1 MNLLVRHVLCAL
13 MPATET
19 MPGMRDADVDAFLV
33 RFKKESAPLLWTGV
47 IAGSVLFALT
57 PLLTLGIPLPSFL
70 LSARLL
76 DAHAAKITS
85 HPIYLIRQGVFVAR
99 LAAGLCW
106 GGNAQVRQRLGVPVY
121 PDDPGTFRT
130 S

>member
-1 MNLLVRHVLCAL
+1 MNMLIRHVLCAL

-19 MPGMRDADVDAFLV
+19 MPGMKDADVDAFLV
-33 RFKKESAPLLWTGV
+33 RFKRDSAPLLWVGV
-47 IAGSVLFALT
+47 IAGSVIFMLT
-57 PLLTLGIPLPSFL
+57 PILTLGLPVPSFL

-76 DAHAAKITS
+76 DTHAAKITT
-85 HPIYLIRQGVFVAR
+85 HPFYLLRQGVFVAR

-106 GGNAQVRQRLGVPVY
+106 GGNPAVRQRLGVPVY
-121 PDDPGTFRT
+121 GADPGTFRT

>member
-1 MNLLVRHVLCAL
+1 MNLLVRHAMCAL

-19 MPGMRDADVDAFLV
+19 MPGMKDADVDDFV
-33 RFKKESAPLLWTGV
+33 RRFRKESAPLLWIGV
-47 IAGSVLFALT
+47 VAGSVLFALF
-57 PLLTLGIPLPSFL
+57 PLFTVGLPVPSFL

-76 DAHAAKITS
+76 DDHAYKMAS
-85 HPIYLIRQGVFVAR
+85 HPVYLIRQGVFVVR

-106 GGNAQVRQRLGVPVY
+106 GGNPKVRERLGLPPY
-121 PDDPGTFRT
+121 AGDPGSFRT

>member
-1 MNLLVRHVLCAL
+1 MNTLIRHVLCAL

-19 MPGMRDADVDAFLV
+19 MPGIKDADVDAFLV
-33 RFKKESAPLLWTGV
+33 RFRKESAPLLWIGV
-47 IAGSVLFALT
+47 VAGSVLFVLT
-57 PLLTLGIPLPSFL
+57 PLITVGLPVPSFL

-76 DAHAAKITS
+76 DTHAAKIAS
-85 HPIYLIRQGVFVAR
+85 HPVYLLRQGVFVAR

-106 GGNAQVRQRLGVPVY
+106 GGSSEVRKRLGVEAY
-121 PDDPGTFRT
+121 AADPGTFRT

>member
-1 MNLLVRHVLCAL
+1 MNLLIRHVLCAL
-13 MPATET
+13 MPATDT

-33 RFKKESAPLLWTGV
+33 RFRKEAAPLLWIGV
-47 IAGSVLFALT
+47 VAGSVLFVLT
-57 PLLTLGIPLPSFL
+57 PLLTVGLAVPSFA

-76 DAHAAKITS
+76 DQHAAKITS
-85 HPIYLIRQGVFVAR
+85 HPIYLLRQGVFVTR

-106 GGNAQVRQRLGVPVY
+106 GGNANVRKRLGLAEY
-121 PDDPGTFRT
+121 GKDPGTFRT

>member
-1 MNLLVRHVLCAL
+1 MNPLVRHVLCAL

-19 MPGMRDADVDAFLV
+19 MPGMKDADVDAFLV
-33 RFKKESAPLLWTGV
+33 RFRKESAPLLWTGV
-47 IAGSVLFALT
+47 IAGSVLFVLT
-57 PLLTLGIPLPSFL
+57 PILTVGLPLPSFF

-76 DAHAAKITS
+76 DTHAAKITS
-85 HPIYLIRQGVFVAR
+85 HPVYLLRQGIFVAR

-106 GGNAQVRQRLGVPVY
+106 GGNPTVRQRLGVPVY
-121 PDDPGTFRT
+121 GADPGTFRT

>member
-1 MNLLVRHVLCAL
+1 MNLLIRHVLCAL

-19 MPGMRDADVDAFLV
+19 MPGIVDADVDAFIV
-33 RFKKESAPLLWTGV
+33 RFRKESAPLLWTGV
-47 IAGSVLFALT
+47 VVGSVLFLLT
-57 PLLTLGIPLPSFL
+57 PIITVGLPVPSIF

-76 DAHAAKITS
+76 DTHAAKITT
-85 HPIYLIRQGVFVAR
+85 HPAYLIRQGIFVAR

-106 GGNAQVRQRLGVPVY
+106 GGNSNVRQRLGVPAY
-121 PDDPGTFRT
+121 AADPGTFRT

>member
-1 MNLLVRHVLCAL
+1 MNALVRHTLCAL
-13 MPATET
+13 MPATDT

-33 RFKKESAPLLWTGV
+33 RFRKESAPLLWTGV
-47 IAGSVLFALT
+47 VAGSVLFVLT
-57 PLLTLGIPLPSFL
+57 PLLTVGLPVPSFF

-85 HPIYLIRQGVFVAR
+85 HPVYLIRQGVFVAR

-106 GGNAQVRQRLGVPVY
+106 GGNPNVRQKLGLAAY
-121 PDDPGTFRT
+121 ADDPGTFRT